1 MNRGIYFFIALAQA
15 VQMTASAQVPLK
27 KPINDVGD
35 REEIKCA
42 RRVTGTLN
50 ATPAN
55 IKQGERA
62 TLGWSVV
69 LPADCI
75 AAGAITVEGVPA
87 AVEGSRTVAPLASQR
102 YALMLGTRTLATT
115 GVDVKLPKVVR
126 IKGSTAEWR
135 ALLLQA
141 VVTPDTLVLLAEGVD
156 MDLTGFPGTRI
167 QRGVTLAGEGRPL
180 GVSPSNAV
188 SAVPA
193 AVESIGLVDIAV
205 APFRVARTPR
215 NPGPRLFTKDRANP
229 LFLLDGDNIRVQ
241 GFRLQ
246 GPDLGLTD
254 GMAKGI
260 AIDSKLG
267 IDVSNMELS
276 GWSFAAVYVED
287 PENRMLNPDA
297 VKIHDNF
304 IHHNQ
309 HSPGGLGYG
318 IDVGNSAYARI
329 ERNVFDFNRHAIAG
343 GGQEGTGYMAN
354 QNLVLRGGGTHCVD
368 VPLFPN
374 PCGHTH
380 MFDVHGSGNCGIS
393 SVFSDSQWNCGR
405 AGQQF
410 WVTNNAFQ
418 YTSDNAFK
426 LRGTPSIAA
435 VVNNNVFAHK
445 HLDDAVHQNET
456 GLQLGQGAQANTVNV
471 DTYGHYGVCDF
482 DGDGKDD
489 LFLATGASWWYSS
502 GGKMY
507 WSYLNSNTERLHQV
521 GLGDFDGDGRC
532 DVFAVNGNRWEISSG
547 GTGPWTALPGTH
559 DNIPFAELRFHDFD
573 GDRITDV
580 FLRAPDGQ
588 WFAFASGTS
597 APRALQSSDFPLSA
611 LRFGDF
617 NGDGVTDVL
626 SLNDNVWSVS
636 LSATGQGPLATLKW
650 ASSLAAQRP
659 ALGVLSFVG
668 RFEGRAAAD
677 LLAVDF
683 TRLSRIH
690 STGHAD
696 FTAYSLYAY

>member
-1 MNRGIYFFIALAQA
+1 
-15 VQMTASAQVPLK
+15 
-27 KPINDVGD
+27 
-35 REEIKCA
+35 
-42 RRVTGTLN
+42 
-50 ATPAN
+50 
-55 IKQGERA
+55 
-62 TLGWSVV
+62 
-69 LPADCI
+69 
-75 AAGAITVEGVPA
+75 
-87 AVEGSRTVAPLASQR
+87 
-102 YALMLGTRTLATT
+102 MLGTRTLATT

-126 IKGSTAEWR
+126 IKGNTAEWR

-180 GVSPSNAV
+180 GVSPSNA
-188 SAVPA
+188 SAAPA
-193 AVESIGLVDIAV
+193 AMESIGLVDTAV
-205 APFRVARTPR
+205 APFRVARNPR
-215 NPGPRLFTKDRANP
+215 NPGPRLFTKERANP
-229 LFLLDGDNIRVQ
+229 LFVLDGDNIRVQ

-254 GMAKGI
+254 GMAKGLS
-260 AIDSKLG
+260 IDSKLG
-267 IDVSNMELS
+267 IEVSNMELS

-318 IDVGNSAYARI
+318 IDVANSAYARI

-343 GGQEGTGYMAN
+343 GGQEGTGYLAN

-368 VPLFPN
+368 LPLLPN

-380 MFDVHGSGNCGIS
+380 MFDVHGSDNCGIS
-393 SVFSDSQWNCGR
+393 SVFSESQWNCGR

-410 WVTNNAFQ
+410 WVTSNAFQ

-507 WSYLNSNTERLHQV
+507 WSYLNSNTERLEQV

-559 DNIPFAELRFHDFD
+559 DNIPFAELRFYDFD

-580 FLRAPDGQ
+580 FRRAPDGQ

-597 APRALQSSDFPLSA
+597 APRAMQSSDFPLSS

-626 SLNDNVWSVS
+626 SLNGNVWSVS
-636 LSATGQGPLATLKW
+636 LSATGQWQPWNGKLSNELQSLFIANVDGLPGDDIVRYVPTSAIAGKWELSSGGRGPWKPLATLKW
-650 ASSLAAQRP
+650 ASSLAAEKP

-677 LLAVDF
+677 LLAVDL

-696 FTAYSLYAY
+696 FIAYGLYAY